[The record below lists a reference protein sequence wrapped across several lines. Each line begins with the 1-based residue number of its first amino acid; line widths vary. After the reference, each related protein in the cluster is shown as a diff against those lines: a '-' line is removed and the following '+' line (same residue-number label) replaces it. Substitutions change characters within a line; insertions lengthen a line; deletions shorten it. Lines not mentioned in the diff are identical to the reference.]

1 MFIKLLAACA
11 MPHIPKKTL
20 IAHLTMGIGKR
31 RRALAPYM
39 QPLKEVNWAEV
50 DREPPSVLDG
60 GILRPAD
67 RLVRIDYRM
76 GMGKMMGGVWDLSII
91 IF

>member
-1 MFIKLLAACA
+1 MKKFWWEKPSAVQFVFMFIKLLAACA

-50 DREPPSVLDG
+50 DREPPFVL
-60 GILRPAD
+60 
-67 RLVRIDYRM
+67 V
-76 GMGKMMGGVWDLSII
+76 
-91 IF
+91 

>member
-1 MFIKLLAACA
+1 
-11 MPHIPKKTL
+11 
-20 IAHLTMGIGKR
+20 
-31 RRALAPYM
+31 M

-50 DREPPSVLDG
+50 DREPPFVLDG

-67 RLVRIDYRM
+67 RLMRIDYRM
-76 GMGKMMGGVWDLSII
+76 GMGKMMGGAWDLSII